1 MTLPE
6 IEKVTKILTKVKQLD
21 SEIIAIEKMA
31 RTLSENIY
39 DVDFGLS
46 FTPVVKNDKV
56 NLFLTHKIQFSEIPE
71 KIDSVLQS
79 IVIEYPDKL
88 EPFLEADRK
97 AREFVRGNS

>member
-1 MTLPE
+1 ML
-6 IEKVTKILTKVKQLD
+6 IESKPPKWKKLNFWEPNAKRYPALALAFETGKKGGTAPALFNAAN
-21 SEIIAIEKMA
+21 EEA
-31 RTLSENIY
+31 
-39 DVDFGLS
+39 
-46 FTPVVKNDKV
+46 V

-79 IVIEYPDKL
+79 IVIEYPDEL